1 MNHTSVASVFHTM
14 EAAPLHINLDRQ
26 PHLMARNN
34 SAGTAL
40 AKTRIEQFFHT
51 LFTGQ
56 QVNHTERRAAGHW
69 TLRAAHRLHRYP
81 NYVALNHLGEDAIS
95 LAAKVE
101 TSVELFVDDVR
112 EGRYLTPA
120 GLRYDSILHLGI
132 GGSDLGP
139 RLLHEVFYKLGLQKN
154 SPIRHIRFVSN
165 VDYHELSTALGEL
178 NPATTLVVAASK
190 SFSTRETLNNLN
202 HIFKWLD
209 SVGPEHRAHSVVACT
224 CKPEKARQLGT
235 PDQLIFEFSETVG
248 GRYSLWGPVS
258 LAIRL
263 IHGNA
268 SFRQLLDGA
277 ADMDC
282 HMLQAEFEQNIPAQ
296 MALAD
301 WTNLSVGIFSLMFSP
316 YDSRLQLLVPY
327 LQQLWMES
335 LGKGVDDSGHLL
347 PGPACP
353 VLWGD
358 VGTNG
363 QHAFF
368 QMLHQS
374 PLNTAIEILAVA
386 QPDHTESESH
396 DLLLSNALAQSEA
409 FATGKLNSPGEM
421 ADHSINYKT
430 CRGQRPVSMV
440 MLDRLSPYSLGYLLA
455 MWEHRTVALAAL
467 QGINPFD
474 QWGVELGKVIAEQI
488 ESEFKAGTFHS
499 QNLVTQHL
507 MHLIQQLKHTPDHA

>member
-1 MNHTSVASVFHTM
+1 
-14 EAAPLHINLDRQ
+14 
-26 PHLMARNN
+26 
-34 SAGTAL
+34 
-40 AKTRIEQFFHT
+40 
-51 LFTGQ
+51 
-56 QVNHTERRAAGHW
+56 
-69 TLRAAHRLHRYP
+69 
-81 NYVALNHLGEDAIS
+81 
-95 LAAKVE
+95 
-101 TSVELFVDDVR
+101 
-112 EGRYLTPA
+112 
-120 GLRYDSILHLGI
+120 
-132 GGSDLGP
+132 
-139 RLLHEVFYKLGLQKN
+139 
-154 SPIRHIRFVSN
+154 
-165 VDYHELSTALGEL
+165 
-178 NPATTLVVAASK
+178 
-190 SFSTRETLNNLN
+190 
-202 HIFKWLD
+202 
-209 SVGPEHRAHSVVACT
+209 
-224 CKPEKARQLGT
+224 
-235 PDQLIFEFSETVG
+235 
-248 GRYSLWGPVS
+248 
-258 LAIRL
+258 
-263 IHGNA
+263 
-268 SFRQLLDGA
+268 
-277 ADMDC
+277 
-282 HMLQAEFEQNIPAQ
+282 
-296 MALAD
+296 
-301 WTNLSVGIFSLMFSP
+301 MFSP

-386 QPDHTESESH
+386 QPDHSESESH

-488 ESEFKAGTFHS
+488 ESEFSTGTFHS
-499 QNLVTQHL
+499 QNAVTQHL
-507 MHLIQQLKHTPDHA
+507 MNLTRQLKQTSHHA